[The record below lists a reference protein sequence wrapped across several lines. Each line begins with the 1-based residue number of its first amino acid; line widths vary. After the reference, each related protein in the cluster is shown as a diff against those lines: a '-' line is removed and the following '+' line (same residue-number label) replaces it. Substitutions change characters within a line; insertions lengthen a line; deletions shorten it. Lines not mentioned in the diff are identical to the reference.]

1 MVIGVSFSVKKRYI
15 KMLERPNIVWL
26 RNDLRLRDNAALSTA
41 LGQGAPVVVLYIW
54 DVEAYGDWA
63 PGGAAKVWLHHA
75 LESLSKELAK
85 QGGRLILR
93 KGATAEV
100 LHDVIT
106 TTGAGAIYW
115 NRRYEPNL
123 RALDAELK
131 LELRAEGLKV
141 ETFNSALL
149 NEPHTVANKSGGPFK
164 VYSPYFKSIQD
175 RPVAAPV
182 EFEPEAAQWSKM
194 DLESEALEA
203 LDLLPELDWWR
214 GMITEWDISEA
225 GAQARLDS
233 FLDGPV
239 ANYNEDRNIPG
250 MEGSSKL
257 SPYLQSGLIGPR
269 QVVAALEA
277 RSDLKEK
284 GPFVYLKEI
293 YWREFAYNVL
303 FHFPHTS
310 DKPLQAQY
318 ADFPWEDD
326 EALLKRWQE
335 GQTGYPIVDAGMRE
349 LYATGWMHNR
359 VRMIVASLLVKQL
372 LQDWKAGAA
381 WFWDTLV
388 DADLASNSLGW
399 QWSGGCGADAAP
411 YFRVFNP
418 MIQGGKFDAI
428 GTYVKRY
435 VPELAKLP
443 AKYIHTPWEAPES
456 VLEAAGVELGVTYPR
471 PVIDHQVGRDR
482 ALAAFDKFKN
492 PVEAV

>member
-1 MVIGVSFSVKKRYI
+1 
-15 KMLERPNIVWL
+15 MLHAPHIVWL

-41 LGQGAPVVVLYIW
+41 IGQGVPVVVLYIW
-54 DVEAYGDWA
+54 DEEAYGTWA

-75 LESLSKELAK
+75 LESLAGALG
-85 QGGRLILR
+85 QHGGRLIIR
-93 KGATAEV
+93 KGSTADV
-100 LHDVIT
+100 LQEVIT
-106 TTGAGAIYW
+106 ATGAGAIYW
-115 NRRYEPNL
+115 NRRYEPKL
-123 RALDAELK
+123 RALDADLK

-182 EFEPEAAQWSKM
+182 EFDPEAAQWS
-194 DLESEALEA
+194 DLELESEALEA
-203 LDLLPELDWWR
+203 LDLLPERDWWR
-214 GMITEWDISEA
+214 GMIAEWDISEA
-225 GAQARLDS
+225 GAQARLDR

-239 ANYNEDRNIPG
+239 THYNEDRNIPG

-269 QVVAALEA
+269 QVVAALEG

-318 ADFPWEDD
+318 SDFPWEADAD
-326 EALLKRWQE
+326 LLERWQK

-359 VRMIVASLLVKQL
+359 VRMIVASLLVKHL

-418 MIQGGKFDAI
+418 MIQGGEFDSI

-471 PVIDHQVGRDR
+471 PVIDHQAGRER
-482 ALAAFDKFKN
+482 ALAAFEKFKN

>member
-1 MVIGVSFSVKKRYI
+1 MSKS
-15 KMLERPNIVWL
+15 PNLVWL
-26 RNDLRLRDNAALSTA
+26 RNDLRLRDNAALAAA
-41 LGQGAPVVVLYIW
+41 LNAGGPVDLLYIW
-54 DVEAYGDWA
+54 DEAAYGGWV

-75 LESLSKELAK
+75 LKSFEAEISKH
-85 QGGRLILR
+85 GGRLLIR
-93 KGATAEV
+93 QGKTAEV
-100 LHDVIT
+100 LHSVIEAS
-106 TTGAGAIYW
+106 GAGRLFW
-115 NRRYEPNL
+115 NRRYEPKL

-131 LELRAEGLKV
+131 LEFRAEGLEV
-141 ETFNSALL
+141 NTFNSALL

-182 EFEPEAAQWSKM
+182 EVDFDGVNWSQAKISS
-194 DLESEALEA
+194 DSVESLN
-203 LDLLPELDWWR
+203 LLPKRDWWR
-214 GMITEWDISEA
+214 GMVQGWDISEA
-225 GAQARLDS
+225 GAHARLER
-233 FLDGPV
+233 FLDGAV
-239 ANYNEDRNIPG
+239 QHYNEDRNIPG
-250 MEGSSKL
+250 MEGSSRI

-277 RSDLKEK
+277 RTDLKEK

-303 FHFPHTS
+303 FHFPHTP

-318 ADFPWEDD
+318 ADFPWEAD
-326 EALLKRWQE
+326 AGLLKRWQE
-335 GQTGYPIVDAGMRE
+335 GRTGYPIVDAGMRE

-388 DADLASNSLGW
+388 DADLASNTLGW

-435 VPELAKLP
+435 VPELANLP

-456 VLEAAGVELGVTYPR
+456 VLQAAGVELGVTYPR
-471 PVIDHQVGRDR
+471 PVIDHQAGRDR
-482 ALAAFDKFKN
+482 ALAAFEKFKN